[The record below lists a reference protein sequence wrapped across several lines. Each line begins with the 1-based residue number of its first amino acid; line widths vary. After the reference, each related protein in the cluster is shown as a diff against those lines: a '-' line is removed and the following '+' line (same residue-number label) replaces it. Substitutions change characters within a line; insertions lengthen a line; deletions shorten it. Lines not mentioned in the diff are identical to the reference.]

1 MPALLLF
8 FIETKLGRTIA
19 ITVAIIAG
27 VGIGWLVFAK
37 HYENIGYAKAIHAI
51 AAQDRRAIDARNN
64 ALETVKACRDS
75 GRVWNVSDG
84 VCQ

>member
-8 FIETKLGRTIA
+8 FIETKFGRTIA

-27 VGIGWLVFAK
+27 VGIGWLVFAR

-51 AAQDRRAIDARNN
+51 AAQDQRAINEKDK
-64 ALETVKACRDS
+64 ALETVHACRNS
-75 GRVWNVSDG
+75 GRTWNVSSG
-84 VCQ
+84 MCE